1 MHRFKLHGFFTGLH
15 FALLQL
21 CYLLLLQFQVS
32 STYLTYALIVSAWM
46 AGTIAG
52 LALKSLGAGRAL
64 VIGVLAYYGALVT
77 VSLMPLAW
85 FTLPAAGAA
94 VFLSGLWAGRF
105 FVVMLP
111 HIKRVDSLFFHENNG
126 FLVGLVAT
134 LIAFTQLGHPF
145 VVWAPLVSAATLFAH
160 ARRILRQ
167 PTETL
172 KPR

>member
-1 MHRFKLHGFFTGLH
+1 MRRFKLHGFFTGLH

-21 CYLLLLQFQVS
+21 CYLLLLQFQIS
-32 STYLTYALIVSAWM
+32 ATYLTYALIVTAWM
-46 AGTIAG
+46 AGAIAG
-52 LALKSLGAGRAL
+52 LALKSLSAGRAL
-64 VIGVLAYYGALVT
+64 VIGALAYYGALAAVN
-77 VSLMPLAW
+77 LAPLAW

-111 HIKRVDSLFFHENNG
+111 YMKRVDSLFFHENNG

-134 LIAFTQLGHPF
+134 LIAFTQLGRPF
-145 VVWAPLVSAATLFAH
+145 LLWAPLISAAALLTH
-160 ARRILRQ
+160 ARRILRR
-167 PTETL
+167 PTETP